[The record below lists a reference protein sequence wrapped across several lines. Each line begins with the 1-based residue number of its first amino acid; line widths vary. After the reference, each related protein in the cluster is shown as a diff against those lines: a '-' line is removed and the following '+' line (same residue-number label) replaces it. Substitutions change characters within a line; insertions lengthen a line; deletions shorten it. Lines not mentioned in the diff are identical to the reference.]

1 MSALRAGVDV
11 VARPIADVQE
21 KLRMSA
27 IVASRDERMSAFRT
41 TFGIACFVW
50 AAIAILSFFK
60 LISLPADVVATGM
73 ILIFLTS
80 FVVDALVAKRES
92 AALKRGHVDK

>member
-1 MSALRAGVDV
+1 MS
-11 VARPIADVQE
+11 
-21 KLRMSA
+21 S
-27 IVASRDERMSAFRT
+27 IVASGDKRMSAFRR

-60 LISLPADVVATGM
+60 LISLPTDIVAAGI

-92 AALKRGHVDK
+92 AALKQGHADK